1 MKNRIHH
8 IGILLVLVMGVL
20 LLMGMLPEFS
30 VFGHPLRSV
39 NLLSDLYPKKAAYDS
54 LEADSAFLL
63 PPPPKP
69 AFVDTCRTG
78 YTCIEDYSDAS
89 QRGMHAFYKALD
101 ELAFGQRL
109 VKVAYYGDSFVE
121 GDILTADL
129 REMLQ
134 DKYGGCGIGY
144 SSITSISSGFRVTTR
159 QTATGW
165 TRHSIM
171 DSVYFDRSLQD
182 VSNHYFKAEPNASIR
197 FRGQNKNYAHLDT
210 FYHATFFFNPNESAT
225 ISAAVNGRG
234 VFSKQFKGNQLQ
246 VAEVEGKIGSVTY
259 TVQDTDS
266 TALFYGVAMDGDS
279 GIAVDNLS
287 MRGASGLNVRSVPA
301 KMMRRFYELR
311 PYDLVILQFGLNVAT
326 KLGSNYD
333 NYIKGMKTTIDHI
346 KEYFPGAGILI
357 VSVADRDYKTPEGEV
372 RTMPG
377 IRNLVR
383 YQQNLAAEEGVAFW
397 NMFEAMGGNESMK
410 TLVDAKP
417 SMANYDYTHIN
428 VRGGRHLAS
437 LLFDALVYGKEQ
449 YDRRRA
455 YEESR

>member
-1 MKNRIHH
+1 
-8 IGILLVLVMGVL
+8 MGSL
-20 LLMGMLPEFS
+20 LLLGLLPQLY

-39 NLLSDLYPKKAAYDS
+39 NLLSDLKPKEIVLDTMQTEEDIS
-54 LEADSAFLL
+54 FS
-63 PPPPKP
+63 PPPKP
-69 AFVDTCRTG
+69 AFVETCPTG
-78 YTCIEDYSDAS
+78 KVCIEDYSDAT
-89 QRGMHAFYKALD
+89 QRGMMPFYQALE
-101 ELAFGQRL
+101 ELDYHPRL
-109 VKVAYYGDSFVE
+109 VRIAYYGDSFVE

-134 DKYGGCGIGY
+134 DKYGGSGVGY
-144 SSITSISSGFRVTTR
+144 SPITSISSGFRMTTR
-159 QTATGW
+159 QTAEGW

-171 DSVYFDRSLQD
+171 DSTYFDRSLQD
-182 VSNHYFKAEPNASIR
+182 ISNHYFKADAEASIR
-197 FRGQNKNYAHLDT
+197 FRGQKRNYAHIDT
-210 FYHATFFFNPNESAT
+210 FYHASFFFTPYEEAT
-225 ISAAVNGRG
+225 ISATVN
-234 VFSKQFKGNQLQ
+234 SKEEFRKVFKGNELQ
-246 VAEVEGKIGSVTY
+246 VAKVDGKMGSVAF
-259 TVQDTDS
+259 TVQEADS
-266 TALFYGVAMDGDS
+266 SALFFGVAMDGDS
-279 GIAVDNLS
+279 GIALDNFS

-311 PYDLVILQFGLNVAT
+311 PYDLVILQYGLNVAT

-333 NYIKGMKTTIDHI
+333 NYINGMKTTIGHI

-357 VSVADRDYKTPEGEV
+357 VSVADRDYKTPEGDV

-417 SMANYDYTHIN
+417 AMANYDYTHIN
-428 VRGGRHLAS
+428 VRGGKHLAG
-437 LLFDALVYGKEQ
+437 LLFEALVYGKEQ

-455 YEESR
+455 YETSR

>member
-1 MKNRIHH
+1 
-8 IGILLVLVMGVL
+8 MGSL
-20 LLMGMLPEFS
+20 LLLGSLPQLY

-39 NLLSDLYPKKAAYDS
+39 NLLSDLNPKEVVLDTMQTAEDIS
-54 LEADSAFLL
+54 F

-69 AFVDTCRTG
+69 AFVETCPTDKI
-78 YTCIEDYSDAS
+78 CIEDYSDAS
-89 QRGMHAFYKALD
+89 QRGMMPFYQALE
-101 ELAFGQRL
+101 ELNYQQRL
-109 VKVAYYGDSFVE
+109 VRIAYYGDSFVE

-134 DKYGGCGIGY
+134 DKYGGCGVGY
-144 SSITSISSGFRVTTR
+144 SPITSISSGFRMTTR
-159 QTATGW
+159 QIAEGW

-182 VSNHYFKAEPNASIR
+182 ISNHYFKADAKASIR
-197 FRGQNKNYAHLDT
+197 FRGQKRNYAHIDT
-210 FYHATFFFNPNESAT
+210 FYHASFFFTPYDEAT
-225 ISAAVNGRG
+225 ISATVNDKE
-234 VFSKQFKGNQLQ
+234 VFSKIFRGNELQ
-246 VAEVEGKIGSVTY
+246 VAKVDEKMGSVAF
-259 TVQDTDS
+259 TVQEADS
-266 TALFYGVAMDGDS
+266 SALFYGVAMDGDS
-279 GIAVDNLS
+279 GIALDNFS

-311 PYDLVILQFGLNVAT
+311 PYDLVILQYGLNVAT

-333 NYIKGMKTTIDHI
+333 NYINGMKTTIEHI

-383 YQQNLAAEEGVAFW
+383 YQQNLAAEQGVAFW

-428 VRGGRHLAS
+428 VRGGKHLAG
-437 LLFDALVYGKEQ
+437 LLFEALVYGKEQ

-455 YEESR
+455 YETSP

>member
-1 MKNRIHH
+1 
-8 IGILLVLVMGVL
+8 MGSL
-20 LLMGMLPEFS
+20 LLLGLLPQLY

-39 NLLSDLYPKKAAYDS
+39 NLLSDLKPKEIVLDTMQTEEDIS
-54 LEADSAFLL
+54 FS
-63 PPPPKP
+63 PPPKP
-69 AFVDTCRTG
+69 TFVETCPTG
-78 YTCIEDYSDAS
+78 KVCIEDYSDAT
-89 QRGMHAFYKALD
+89 QRGMMPFYQALE
-101 ELAFGQRL
+101 ELDYHPRL
-109 VKVAYYGDSFVE
+109 VRIAYYGDSFVE

-134 DKYGGCGIGY
+134 DKYGGSGVGY
-144 SSITSISSGFRVTTR
+144 SPITSISSGFRMTTR
-159 QTATGW
+159 QTAEGW

-182 VSNHYFKAEPNASIR
+182 ISNHYFKADAKASIR
-197 FRGQNKNYAHLDT
+197 FRGQKRNYAHIDT
-210 FYHATFFFNPNESAT
+210 FYHASFFFTPYDEAT
-225 ISAAVNGRG
+225 ISATVNDKE
-234 VFSKQFKGNQLQ
+234 VFSKIFKGNELQ
-246 VAEVEGKIGSVTY
+246 VAKVDEKMGSVAF
-259 TVQDTDS
+259 TVQEADS
-266 TALFYGVAMDGDS
+266 SALFYGVAMDGDS
-279 GIAVDNLS
+279 GIALDNFS

-311 PYDLVILQFGLNVAT
+311 PYDLVILQYGLNVAT

-333 NYIKGMKTTIDHI
+333 NYINGMKTTIEHI

-383 YQQNLAAEEGVAFW
+383 YQQNLAAEQGVAFW

-428 VRGGRHLAS
+428 VRGGKHLAGM
-437 LLFDALVYGKEQ
+437 LFEALVYGKEQ

-455 YEESR
+455 YETSP

>member
-1 MKNRIHH
+1 
-8 IGILLVLVMGVL
+8 MGSL
-20 LLMGMLPEFS
+20 LLLGSLPQLY
-30 VFGHPLRSV
+30 VFGYPLRSV
-39 NLLSDLYPKKAAYDS
+39 NLLSDLNPKEVVLDTMQTAEDIS
-54 LEADSAFLL
+54 F

-69 AFVDTCRTG
+69 AFVETCPTG
-78 YTCIEDYSDAS
+78 KICIEDYSDAS
-89 QRGMHAFYKALD
+89 QRGMMPFYQALE
-101 ELAFGQRL
+101 ELNYQQRL
-109 VKVAYYGDSFVE
+109 VRIAYYGDSFVE

-134 DKYGGCGIGY
+134 DKYGGCGVGDSPIP
-144 SSITSISSGFRVTTR
+144 SISSGFRMTTR
-159 QTATGW
+159 QIAEGW

-182 VSNHYFKAEPNASIR
+182 ISNHYFKADAKASIR
-197 FRGQNKNYAHLDT
+197 FRGQKRNYAHIDT
-210 FYHATFFFNPNESAT
+210 FYHASFFFTPYDEAT
-225 ISAAVNGRG
+225 ISATVNDKE
-234 VFSKQFKGNQLQ
+234 VFSKIFKGNELQ
-246 VAEVEGKIGSVTY
+246 VAKVDEKMGSVAF
-259 TVQDTDS
+259 TVQEADS
-266 TALFYGVAMDGDS
+266 SALFYGVAMDGDS
-279 GIAVDNLS
+279 GIALDNFS

-311 PYDLVILQFGLNVAT
+311 PYDLVILQYGLNVAT

-333 NYIKGMKTTIDHI
+333 NYINGMKTTIEHI

-383 YQQNLAAEEGVAFW
+383 YQQNLAAEQGVAFW

-428 VRGGRHLAS
+428 VRGGKHLAG
-437 LLFDALVYGKEQ
+437 LLFEALVYGKEQ

-455 YEESR
+455 YETSP